1 MRRTMILGLLAVTAC
16 NPPQQTKLEDNDTG
30 LDDTGLEVD
39 TEDTEDTE
47 DTDDTQD
54 TQDTQDTEDTEDT
67 QDTEEP
73 RVVAQEGTWN
83 VTSVQLIE
91 DSCGLGNYEDVTA
104 FVPAQFQVSN
114 ADESGFNL
122 DAQTRCDVDSTYQI
136 ECDSQEIEQDVLGG
150 TATFIITNTFQ
161 GELQASNDIA
171 VDFNISLIC
180 DGLGCGVIELGLTGG
195 FPCPVVLYAN
205 ATPQ

>member
-1 MRRTMILGLLAVTAC
+1 MILGLIATMAC
-16 NPPQQTKLEDNDTG
+16 NPPQQTKLESNDTG
-30 LDDTGLEVD
+30 LDDTGSDVD
-39 TEDTEDTE
+39 TEDTN
-47 DTDDTQD
+47 DTDDTSDTND
-54 TQDTQDTEDTEDT
+54 TQDTQDTEES
-67 QDTEEP
+67 
-73 RVVAQEGTWN
+73 RIIAQEGTWN

-104 FVPAQFQVSN
+104 FVPAQFQVSS

-122 DAQTRCDVDSTYQI
+122 DAQTRCDVDSAYQI

-150 TATFIITNTFQ
+150 TATFVITNTFQ
-161 GELQASNDIA
+161 GELEAPNDIA

-180 DGLGCGVIELGLTGG
+180 EGLGCGVIELGLTGG

>member
-1 MRRTMILGLLAVTAC
+1 M
-16 NPPQQTKLEDNDTG
+16 
-30 LDDTGLEVD
+30 D
-39 TEDTEDTE
+39 TEDTEDNE
-47 DTDDTQD
+47 DTN

-91 DSCGLGNYEDVTA
+91 DPCGLDNWEDVTA
-104 FVPAQFQVSN
+104 FVPPQFQVSN

-122 DAQTRCDVDSTYQI
+122 DAQTRCDVDSAYQI
-136 ECDSQEIEQDVLGG
+136 ECDSQEIEQDVLAG
-150 TATFIITNTFQ
+150 TATFVITNTFQ

-180 DGLGCGVIELGLTGG
+180 EGLGCVAVEVALD
-195 FPCPVVLYAN
+195 FPCSVVLYAN